1 MRFRS
6 RDSACNRPLA
16 ERPPLALSNGAHAL
30 TTWQWELL
38 CVQRLA
44 AANAAGMNIMR
55 FFNGGE
61 GSEVAAL
68 VTSPGAAA
76 LPDA

>member
-1 MRFRS
+1 M
-6 RDSACNRPLA
+6 
-16 ERPPLALSNGAHAL
+16 
-30 TTWQWELL
+30 
-38 CVQRLA
+38 QRLA

-68 VTSPGAAA
+68 VTSPGAVHVKR
-76 LPDA
+76 LPIVGHRLLHISSA

>member
-1 MRFRS
+1 MLLPA
-6 RDSACNRPLA
+6 DGAPL
-16 ERPPLALSNGAHAL
+16 
-30 TTWQWELL
+30 
-38 CVQRLA
+38 CMQRLA

-68 VTSPGAAA
+68 VTSPGAVHVKR
-76 LPDA
+76 LPIVGHRLLHISSA

>member
-1 MRFRS
+1 M
-6 RDSACNRPLA
+6 
-16 ERPPLALSNGAHAL
+16 
-30 TTWQWELL
+30 
-38 CVQRLA
+38 QRLA

-61 GSEVAAL
+61 GSQVAAL
-68 VTSPGAAA
+68 VTSPGAA